1 MIESERAAMLAHD
14 DRHWWYRGRRRV
26 LGEVLRRIAPRPG
39 SRLLD
44 AGCGSGRELDELA
57 AWGTVS
63 GVDLSAVAVARARAR
78 GHRDVHCAAIERMP
92 FADGSF
98 DLVTCLD
105 VIEHTAE
112 DRVALAEL
120 LRVTRPGGLLVV
132 TVPAYQSLWSAHDV
146 ANGHFRRYRS
156 ATLTAAATAA
166 GWSVLHDTHFNA
178 VLLVPAAAVRL
189 ARRSRGADGADGG
202 SGRSELTLTPPA
214 LDRILE
220 LPLRAEARVIG
231 SGRRI
236 GAGLSLLAVM
246 ARPVR

>member
-1 MIESERAAMLAHD
+1 MVPRTPQGARRGAAADRASARLAPA
-14 DRHWWYRGRRRV
+14 RRG
-26 LGEVLRRIAPRPG
+26 LR
-39 SRLLD
+39 L
-44 AGCGSGRELDELA
+44 GRELDELA

-78 GHRDVHCAAIERMP
+78 GHRDVHCAAIERLP
-92 FADGSF
+92 FADGGF

-189 ARRSRGADGADGG
+189 ARRSR
-202 SGRSELTLTPPA
+202 
-214 LDRILE
+214 
-220 LPLRAEARVIG
+220 AERTAP
-231 SGRRI
+231 
-236 GAGLSLLAVM
+236 M
-246 ARPVR
+246 AAAAASS